1 MNLIPI
7 LAEYPTLRV
16 LMQNTHVSI
25 NNVTS
30 VLKNLKDMIDIF
42 KKDLGKFRKKLTI
55 KRSKMGYELDVR
67 DEHAQSVAESVE
79 SNFKLQNSLESPST
93 KSRKGSISTN
103 RSSQQ
108 QLNARHS
115 KNKSISSKQHP
126 TKRLDT
132 TSTSFSNNNTPTKKS
147 INNSNANN
155 HHHHHH
161 HSHHHRHSSSLSTTN
176 IEAGPTRRTNLK
188 DKKDTWG
195 VGKTGSSLSYIL
207 RAGSFALSL
216 LPKNGQQSL
225 ILLTDGVVKSNIQ
238 DESVIRQLTAENIS
252 CSVVQI
258 GQDKGFFP
266 GLNFGFVPDN
276 EILEFVALAT
286 NGIFTF
292 GENCPAVSAT
302 TDGINTIDS
311 ILLMSPNIY
320 HHRYMLKEINL
331 DHSNSSRLL
340 RKNKENSNG
349 QNKSVDSDTSSSL
362 GSENTASLQSNVGA
376 ITPGSGAH
384 FGRRAFPWDPMSIP
398 IAEDLGKLKFKEY
411 FLPTECW
418 HFMRARLRQGFVL
431 QSVSF
436 IDEPKSMTISK
447 STSLL
452 RQQQSSNSVDGLP
465 NFQKKQNV
473 VIVFILRWQ
482 PNITVQ
488 YSIKALWTSSL
499 RYHLKSMSLTQD
511 KLMNIP
517 EEPPNMLDNDSIFSC
532 MRAPKAEIVIKSTS
546 TFSHML
552 HNWDQFQR
560 RNQMMA
566 VQGGN
571 ATIDLANAPGFIKVG
586 KMKRLLE
593 RLADTDSMLKQL
605 VQFNVTDKSQQTL
618 SSQPQFI
625 NSFDSSSSS
634 SIDWSSQLNY
644 IQKFSTHWAK
654 LERSEL
660 RLFNA
665 CWYDEHYFNVI
676 IGDLPNSF
684 DSKTNTAVMI
694 NAIVVDQVQIAL
706 SQIYD
711 KLHRWSTFMSEDQ
724 QVYIKLINVGETLD
738 AFKHQSTETSNNKKP
753 TSINLNSPN
762 NSNNKKHIV
771 PQFCEIRVVRETERV
786 LLIKLMFFNT
796 EIHNQHY
803 IVDELQGLL
812 QSNQIVDNVQTLNV
826 KSANNMSNGLGIS
839 DEEYYID
846 SNTITTV
853 TKRPLSSLIMRD
865 SSHFL
870 PSQQLGL
877 SDSSKS
883 NNGNN
888 QDSGS
893 SKSLWSVN
901 PSMQLTGEFLVRNY
915 LHQYTWHWDTQD
927 IINDKQVFHRY
938 CSPIMD
944 LAFDHIMA
952 VRLEQVR
959 LKCTNITYTNLIKYY
974 TCRSGI

>member
-1 MNLIPI
+1 MNVIPI
-7 LAEYPTLRV
+7 LAEYPTMRV
-16 LMQNTHVSI
+16 LLQNTHVSV
-25 NNVTS
+25 NNVAS
-30 VLKNLKDMIDIF
+30 VLKTLKEMIDAF
-42 KKDLGKFRKKLTI
+42 KRDLGKFRKKLTI

-67 DEHAQSVAESVE
+67 EDHTQSVAESVE
-79 SNFKLQNSLESPST
+79 SNFKLQNALDSPTSAT
-93 KSRKGSISTN
+93 KSRKGSLS
-103 RSSQQ
+103 RPQQ
-108 QLNARHS
+108 PHSRHAR
-115 KNKSISSKQHP
+115 NKSISSKQQP
-126 TKRLDT
+126 KKSDT
-132 TSTSFSNNNTPTKKS
+132 GHNASKKS
-147 INNSNANN
+147 ISTNSST

-161 HSHHHRHSSSLSTTN
+161 HHHHRHSSSSLSATTV
-176 IEAGPTRRTNLK
+176 EAGPSRKINPK
-188 DKKDTWG
+188 DKKDVWG

-216 LPKNGQQSL
+216 LPKNGQPSL

-238 DESVIRQLTAENIS
+238 DESVIRQLTADNIS

-276 EILEFVALAT
+276 EILEFVTLAT
-286 NGIFTF
+286 NGVFTF
-292 GENCPAVSAT
+292 AENCPAVPNALDEGCNSME
-302 TDGINTIDS
+302 N
-311 ILLMSPNIY
+311 LFFMPPNIY

-331 DHSNSSRLL
+331 DHSHSSRLL
-340 RKNKENSNG
+340 RKNKENGSG
-349 QNKSVDSDTSSSL
+349 QSQSVDNDASS
-362 GSENTASLQSNVGA
+362 GDNTASLQSSVVGA
-376 ITPGSGAH
+376 MAPGTVPH

-418 HFMRARLRQGFVL
+418 HFMRARLGQGFVL

-436 IDEPKSMTISK
+436 IDEPKSTAISGK
-447 STSLL
+447 SASTAK
-452 RQQQSSNSVDGLP
+452 QQQQAVDGLP

-499 RYHLKSMSLTQD
+499 RYHLKSMSLTQE

-517 EEPPNMLDNDSIFSC
+517 EEPPNMLDNDNIFSC
-532 MRAPKAEIVIKSTS
+532 MRVPKAEIVIKSTS

-560 RNQMMA
+560 RSQMMA

-571 ATIDLANAPGFIKVG
+571 ATIDLASAPGFIKVG

-605 VQFNVTDKSQQTL
+605 VQFNIIDKGQQAL
-618 SSQPQFI
+618 SGQQLFNNN
-625 NSFDSSSSS
+625 NSLDA
-634 SIDWSSQLNY
+634 SILDWSSQLNY
-644 IQKFSTHWAK
+644 IQKFSSHWAK

-660 RLFNA
+660 RTFNA

-676 IGDLPNSF
+676 IGDAA
-684 DSKTNTAVMI
+684 DYKTNTMMMNGMEI
-694 NAIVVDQVQIAL
+694 DQVQVAL
-706 SQIYD
+706 NQIYD

-724 QVYIKLINVGETLD
+724 QVYVKLLNVGETVH
-738 AFKHQSTETSNNKKP
+738 AARHQPAVETSSSSNKRP
-753 TSINLNSPN
+753 YTNTSNS
-762 NSNNKKHIV
+762 NKKHIV
-771 PQFCEIRVVRETERV
+771 PQFCEVRVVRETDRV
-786 LLIKLMFFNT
+786 LLVKLMFFNAD
-796 EIHNQHY
+796 IRHRHY
-803 IVDELQGLL
+803 MVEELQDLV
-812 QSNQIVDNVQTLNV
+812 QSNPMVDSVQTLNI
-826 KSANNMSNGLGIS
+826 KSPNSLSHGLGIAE
-839 DEEYYID
+839 EEYYMD
-846 SNTITTV
+846 ANTVTMV

-870 PSQQLGL
+870 PPQQVGL
-877 SDSSKS
+877 LDAASKS
-883 NNGNN
+883 NSSGSS
-888 QDSGS
+888 QDTSS

-927 IINDKQVFHRY
+927 VLNDKQMFHRY
-938 CSPIMD
+938 FSPIIH

-952 VRLEQVR
+952 VRSDQVS
-959 LKCTNITYTNLIKYY
+959 LNNSNMVCPQ
-974 TCRSGI
+974 C